1 MNMRMQLIR
10 ATAALAVIAGV
21 ATAETM
27 APSQQA
33 VVDADCPFTKA
44 AKPQRILLLDP
55 IQRHPVWI
63 DARRDSS
70 GDNEMHKTID
80 LREHSLRGV
89 VAS

>member
-10 ATAALAVIAGV
+10 ASIALAVIAGA

-27 APSQQA
+27 APSPQA
-33 VVDADCPFTKA
+33 IADADCPYMKA
-44 AKPQRILLLDP
+44 TKPQRILLLDP
-55 IQRHPVWI
+55 IQKHPMWI

-70 GDNEMHKTID
+70 GDNEMHKTVD
-80 LREHSLRGV
+80 SREHTLRGT

>member
-1 MNMRMQLIR
+1 MNIRMQLIR
-10 ATAALAVIAGV
+10 ASVALAVIGGV
-21 ATAETM
+21 ATAETI
-27 APSQQA
+27 APSPDA
-33 VVDADCPFTKA
+33 VADADCPYAKV

-55 IQRHPVWI
+55 IQKHPMWI

-80 LREHSLRGV
+80 SREHTLRGV

>member
-10 ATAALAVIAGV
+10 ASIALAVIAGV

-27 APSQQA
+27 SPSPEA
-33 VVDADCPFTKA
+33 VADANCPYMKA

-55 IQRHPVWI
+55 IQKHPMWI

-70 GDNEMHKTID
+70 GDNEMHKTVD
-80 LREHSLRGV
+80 SREHTLRGV

>member
-10 ATAALAVIAGV
+10 ATAALAIIAGV

-27 APSQQA
+27 APSPDA
-33 VVDADCPFTKA
+33 VAAADCPYTKA

-55 IQRHPVWI
+55 IQKHPIWI

-70 GDNEMHKTID
+70 GDNEMHKTVD
-80 LREHSLRGV
+80 SREHTLRGV